1 MSMFVDIYCIVYLN
15 MCVHLMLMV
24 LTTNRKINKN
34 KNTTKKMGGNFRD
47 DGWVYSTDRDVSF
60 RSVYLSSDISNCT
73 YCIY

>member
-1 MSMFVDIYCIVYLN
+1 

-47 DGWVYSTDRDVSF
+47 DG
-60 RSVYLSSDISNCT
+60 
-73 YCIY
+73 